1 MDSSNGGFESWEAA
15 LVADK
20 SSKLELSKAR
30 FQAAADALFRE
41 GSLDKARV
49 ARALFEFSTLM
60 DAFAKIQEGRIL
72 KSESDFE
79 RSLRKFEQ
87 ATEILRS
94 TVHYGFLSSY
104 VSACASLETALEM
117 EAGDDSFQGFKNA
130 NALFEQSKLLLSFRD
145 EKHVLIHKIDL
156 LLRYSISRA
165 LLVESDILS
174 KSGSNEAA
182 CKKKQ
187 QSKVIEEELE
197 EQPRKKRRVHN
208 FRIDYFP
215 NYDYSRAQN
224 GAFIVVF
231 PELQNLW
238 IGNVGK
244 NGALLE
250 KIGEERVGKKIA
262 SCESLIHPI
271 PENFRGK
278 LRVAYDDEEN
288 KNQFDEGCLTIV

>member
-1 MDSSNGGFESWEAA
+1 MNSSNGGFESWEAA

-20 SSKLELSKAR
+20 RGKLELSKAR
-30 FQAAADALFRE
+30 FETAADAFFRE
-41 GSLDKARV
+41 GSLEKPRV

-60 DAFAKIQEGRIL
+60 DAFTKAQEGRIL
-72 KSESDFE
+72 KSESEFE
-79 RSLRKFEQ
+79 RSLLKFERT
-87 ATEILRS
+87 TEILRS

-145 EKHVLIHKIDL
+145 EKHVLIHKMDVL
-156 LLRYSISRA
+156 LKYSISRA
-165 LLVESDILS
+165 LLVESNILS
-174 KSGSNEAA
+174 KSGSTGAA
-182 CKKKQ
+182 LKKKQ

-197 EQPRKKRRVHN
+197 EQPRKKRRLDN

-215 NYDYSRAQN
+215 DYDCTRART

-231 PELQNLW
+231 PEQQNLW
-238 IGNVGK
+238 IGNVGR
-244 NGALLE
+244 NGAFLD
-250 KIGEERVGKKIA
+250 KIGEMNLGQTLG
-262 SCESLIHPI
+262 SCESLIYPI

-278 LRVAYDDEEN
+278 LRVVYDDMEN
-288 KNQFDEGCLTIV
+288 KNHFNEGCLTIV